1 MSERNQI
8 HTTVRSTA
16 MGGVTAAL
24 AVVIMCLGGLIPLAT
39 FVCPM
44 LCILLLQFI
53 FKTFGGRIG
62 WAWYGTVALLSM
74 LMGPDKEG
82 SALFLFL
89 GFYPL
94 VKPKLER
101 LPLPWLWKGIL
112 FNVAILL
119 MYWLLIHLFGMA
131 ALAQEFREMGM
142 ILLILTLAMGNI
154 TFFLLDKI
162 LTRGIRRRRR

>member
-1 MSERNQI
+1 MSERNQV

-16 MGGVTAAL
+16 IGGVTAAL

-62 WAWYGTVALLSM
+62 RAWYGAVAILSM

-82 SALFLFL
+82 SALFCFL

-101 LPLPWLWKGIL
+101 LPVPWLWKGIL
-112 FNVAILL
+112 FNATILL